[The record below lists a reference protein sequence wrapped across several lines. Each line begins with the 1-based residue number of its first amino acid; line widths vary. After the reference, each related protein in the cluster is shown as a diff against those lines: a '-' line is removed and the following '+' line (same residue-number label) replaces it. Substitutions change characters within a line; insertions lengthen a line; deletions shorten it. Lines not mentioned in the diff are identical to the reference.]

1 MIDPLRP
8 YWPTNRSL
16 AGLLSR
22 GALLVVAAGAV
33 VFSGSRPLAVIVV
46 LACAFAQ
53 ASILV
58 LEWMEFRRT
67 GRPGLIAA
75 AVVALLG
82 FSLAFALVI
91 EARSVLIL
99 SVR

>member
-22 GALLVVAAGAV
+22 SALLIIAAGVV
-33 VFSGSRPLAVIVV
+33 VFSGSRPFSVLVV
-46 LACAFAQ
+46 LGCAFAQ

-75 AVVALLG
+75 AILALLG
-82 FSLAFALVI
+82 FSLAAALVI

>member
-22 GALLVVAAGAV
+22 SALLIVAVGVVA
-33 VFSGSRPLAVIVV
+33 FSGSRPLAVVVV
-46 LACAFAQ
+46 LGSAFAQ
-53 ASILV
+53 ASVLV
-58 LEWMEFRRT
+58 LEWMEFRRS

-82 FSLAFALVI
+82 FSLAFALVL
-91 EARSVLIL
+91 EARSVLVL
-99 SVR
+99 SVQ